1 MGVTEVGEKCKYI
14 LFAVAPHVPGPGAAR
29 WRGAAG
35 EDPQKATFQRNRGQ
49 PHHAKAGVSRQ
60 SHARCRSCA
69 QGP

>member
-1 MGVTEVGEKCKYI
+1 MSVCVF
-14 LFAVAPHVPGPGAAR
+14 LLAPHVPGPGVAW

-49 PHHAKAGVSRQ
+49 PHHAKTGVGRQ
-60 SHARCRSCA
+60 SHARRRSGA